1 MELEGKVAVV
11 TGGAAGIGKAIVT
24 ALAAKGAVIA
34 IADIDQSLAMETS
47 QELEA
52 VGTTRQASSSATY
65 RTRRRWSGCSK
76 EWLAAY
82 GRVDILVND
91 AGVGHNSGVLEIT
104 EAEWD
109 RIMAVNLKGAFLCSR
124 AAARAMIDQGQG
136 GRIISIASTAGENAR
151 VNSAA
156 YSASKAGLL
165 QFTRVLAM
173 ELGPY
178 AVTVNAVAPGLTMTG
193 SPVWNPPSEAYQKA
207 FIEQTA
213 LGRTGTPQ
221 DIAEAVAFLAS
232 PQAGYITGQALFVD
246 GGYSAGKLS
255 VRG

>member
-11 TGGAAGIGKAIVT
+11 TGGGAGIGKAIAV

-34 IADIDQSLAMETS
+34 IGDIDQSLAMETS

-52 VGTTRQASSSATY
+52 GG
-65 RTRRRWSGCSK
+65 RTAGVFVCDVSN
-76 EWLAAY
+76 LAQVERLFQGVVRAY

-104 EAEWD
+104 EVEWD

-136 GRIISIASTAGENAR
+136 GRIVSIASTAGENAR

-173 ELGPY
+173 ELGPHGI
-178 AVTVNAVAPGLTMTG
+178 TVNAVAPGLTMTD
-193 SPVWNPPSEAYQKA
+193 SPVWNPPSEAYQKS

-213 LGRTGTPQ
+213 LGRTGTPE
-221 DIAEAVAFLAS
+221 DMAEAVAFLAS
-232 PQAGYITGQALFVD
+232 PGAGYITGQTLSVD
-246 GGYSAGKLS
+246 GGYSAGKMS